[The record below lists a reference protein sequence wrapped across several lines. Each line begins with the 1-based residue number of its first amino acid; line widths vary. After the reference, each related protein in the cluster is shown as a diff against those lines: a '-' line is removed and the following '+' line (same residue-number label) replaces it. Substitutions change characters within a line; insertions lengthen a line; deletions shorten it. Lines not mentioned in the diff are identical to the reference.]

1 MNRGRGR
8 GRGRWDKRNPQLDP
22 DLQRPR
28 GAAAAAA
35 AAAVKRA
42 TEEKPKR
49 VDKAGSLEGIPD
61 GVRRSGSGIGSF
73 LVVVVIDAESD
84 GRHRES
90 GGEP

>member
-1 MNRGRGR
+1 MNR

-28 GAAAAAA
+28 IAAAAAA
-35 AAAVKRA
+35 AAAKRA
-42 TEEKPKR
+42 TEEKPKS

-61 GVRRSGSGIGSF
+61 GVLRGGSGIGSF